1 MPEPTHLD
9 SAGRA
14 HMVDVAKKPETERR
28 AVAACRVRLGDAA
41 ARAMRTGRA
50 AKGDVEATA
59 RIAGIQ
65 AAKRT
70 AELIPLCHPLRTSSV
85 SIDIEFEDETVLG
98 VSATVT
104 GVDRT
109 GFEMEAM
116 VACTTAALT
125 IYDMLKAVEKGI
137 VIDSVR
143 LLAKSGGKSGDWKRE
158 GEPPEGEPLEGE
170 PLEDRAQKDRT
181 S

>member
-28 AVAACRVRLGDAA
+28 AIAACRVRLGEAA
-41 ARAMRTGRA
+41 ARTLREGLAS
-50 AKGDVEATA
+50 KGDVEAAA

-65 AAKRT
+65 ASKRT

-85 SIDIEFEDETVLG
+85 AIDLDFESETVLG

-116 VACTTAALT
+116 VGCTIAALT
-125 IYDMLKAVEKGI
+125 VYDMLKSIHKGI
-137 VIDSVR
+137 VVDNVR
-143 LLAKSGGKSGDWKRE
+143 LLFKSGGKSGDWK
-158 GEPPEGEPLEGE
+158 
-170 PLEDRAQKDRT
+170 LEDQNLEET
-181 S
+181 GS